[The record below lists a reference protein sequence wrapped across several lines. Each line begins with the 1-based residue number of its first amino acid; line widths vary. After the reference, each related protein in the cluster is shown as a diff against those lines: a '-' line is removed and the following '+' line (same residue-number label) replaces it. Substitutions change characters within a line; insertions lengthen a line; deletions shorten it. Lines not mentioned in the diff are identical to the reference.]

1 MDTMEKI
8 IEIISDKT
16 DIKPELLDEDTSID
30 EIGADSIDIVE
41 ILMAL
46 EEEFHVEISDEKAK
60 ELKNLGELKEYLENN
75 KE

>member
-16 DIKPELLDEDTSID
+16 DVKPELLDEDTSID

>member
-60 ELKNLGELKEYLENN
+60 ELKNLGELKAYLENN

>member
-16 DIKPELLDEDTSID
+16 DVKPELLDEDTSID

-41 ILMAL
+41 ILMAF